1 MRPAGSDEAVC
12 ILEKAKEQLCALA
25 GATEQEIRSVAE
37 AFEGLTR
44 DSNRIMHLAAELIA
58 SVEDDSVTS
67 VLPRVRSLGEAARG
81 FIGQRLQASAG
92 ILDTVRAE
100 AQLLRQLARATHQQG
115 VIARK
120 TKALSVLTNI
130 EVARLGSGGGSFE
143 HLAGQLADFSDALS
157 ADILRLARD
166 TDMHRQAVNSTS
178 LALSADLPR
187 QRAAIAHLERELENA
202 LTIAENGLARLSATP
217 AHFRVCVDDL
227 KQQIS
232 GVVSAVQAQDITRQ
246 QIEHVE
252 EAFSLI
258 CQKLSG
264 SPIATK
270 DEFFRHA
277 AWACAGLT
285 IQIYQL
291 TQVRDNV
298 AGWSAQIKECMAGIL
313 RVSAS
318 DVVGIGPMVLEQ
330 EREISAQLLQIEALE
345 RQSQGYS
352 HLIGETLAGIAEL
365 MKLMRGHLRK
375 SKSIRDSLQ
384 LLTFNSIIEATH
396 LGSQANAIL
405 AIARH
410 VEAISAEWRNITDQ
424 AGLAMADLLKLVEP
438 AQQFMR
444 AFSEESTGGLAEAQL
459 QTRSSLESLRGT
471 ATFAA
476 AQARQ
481 MREATDEMHK
491 EIAAVRSSGHL
502 LDACYRRFDEVK
514 SEVERALCA
523 LAVGHDN
530 WKAEYDAP
538 EVERVFSASYTIEME
553 RQVLRAAL
561 RGAPLPAVESKF
573 AGNSAELF

>member
-1 MRPAGSDEAVC
+1 
-12 ILEKAKEQLCALA
+12 
-25 GATEQEIRSVAE
+25 
-37 AFEGLTR
+37 
-44 DSNRIMHLAAELIA
+44 
-58 SVEDDSVTS
+58 
-67 VLPRVRSLGEAARG
+67 
-81 FIGQRLQASAG
+81 
-92 ILDTVRAE
+92 
-100 AQLLRQLARATHQQG
+100 
-115 VIARK
+115 
-120 TKALSVLTNI
+120 
-130 EVARLGSGGGSFE
+130 
-143 HLAGQLADFSDALS
+143 
-157 ADILRLARD
+157 
-166 TDMHRQAVNSTS
+166 
-178 LALSADLPR
+178 
-187 QRAAIAHLERELENA
+187 
-202 LTIAENGLARLSATP
+202 
-217 AHFRVCVDDL
+217 
-227 KQQIS
+227 
-232 GVVSAVQAQDITRQ
+232 
-246 QIEHVE
+246 
-252 EAFSLI
+252 
-258 CQKLSG
+258 
-264 SPIATK
+264 
-270 DEFFRHA
+270 
-277 AWACAGLT
+277 
-285 IQIYQL
+285 
-291 TQVRDNV
+291 
-298 AGWSAQIKECMAGIL
+298 MAGIL

-424 AGLAMADLLKLVEP
+424 AGLAMAELLKLVEP

-444 AFSEESTGGLAEAQL
+444 AFSEESAGGLAEAQL

-476 AQARQ
+476 AQAGQ

-530 WKAEYDAP
+530 WKAEFDAP
-538 EVERVFSASYTIEME
+538 EVERVFSAYYTIEME

-561 RGAPLPAVESKF
+561 KGSPLPGVESKF
-573 AGNSAELF
+573 AGNSAEIF